1 MRLYLLQGEGIVML
15 ACLAVPD
22 KVAALLAEPQKVLGV
37 SSADGS
43 VIPAGEK
50 GEGQNPAWT

>member
-1 MRLYLLQGEGIVML
+1 ML
-15 ACLAVPD
+15 AGLAIPD
-22 KVAALLAEPQKVLGV
+22 KVAALLAEPQKVLSI

-50 GEGQNPAWT
+50 GEGQNPART